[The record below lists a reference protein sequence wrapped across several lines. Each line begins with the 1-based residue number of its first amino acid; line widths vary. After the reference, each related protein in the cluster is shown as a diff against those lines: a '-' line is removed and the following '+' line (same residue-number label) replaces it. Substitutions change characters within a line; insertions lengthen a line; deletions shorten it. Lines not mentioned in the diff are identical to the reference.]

1 MNGAKLVIAVVGG
14 DEREREIAR
23 LAATTGAEVRA
34 FGFPWPKA
42 GIQGVVL
49 ASDASGALAGADVA
63 LFPIPGMGT
72 DGSLFAT
79 QTIVPNEELL
89 CVLKKGAHIILG
101 TADEGLRKAVAAL
114 GIGLHEYESDRELML
129 LRMPAIVEGAVK
141 IIIENTD
148 VTIHN
153 ARIGIVGYGNIGR
166 TLTRV
171 LVLLGGRVSLIARNP
186 VQRADAYTVG
196 ATPATLEDLPAIAS
210 TLDILLSTVP
220 APVVSAAVLDKLPR
234 HAFVADLSAPP
245 GGVDIEYAR
254 GIGLRAVWARALGRR
269 APVTVGAS
277 QWKGI
282 SERIERIVESTEV
295 RRDE

>member
-34 FGFPWPKA
+34 FGFPWPEA
-42 GIQGVVL
+42 GIQGVTL
-49 ASDASGALAGADVA
+49 ASDARGALAGADFA
-63 LFPIPGMGT
+63 LFPIPGMGA

-79 QTIVPNEELL
+79 QAIVPNEELL
-89 CVLKKGAHIILG
+89 CVLKKDAHIILG
-101 TADEGLRKAVAAL
+101 TADEGLGKAAAAL

-129 LRMPAIVEGAVK
+129 LRMPAIVEGAIKVVV
-141 IIIENTD
+141 ENTD

-171 LVLLGGRVSLIARNP
+171 LVLLGGRVSLIARDP

-196 ATPATLEDLPAIAS
+196 ATPATLQDLPTIAS
-210 TLDILLSTVP
+210 SLDILLSTVP

-282 SERIERIVESTEV
+282 SERIERILEG
-295 RRDE
+295 R